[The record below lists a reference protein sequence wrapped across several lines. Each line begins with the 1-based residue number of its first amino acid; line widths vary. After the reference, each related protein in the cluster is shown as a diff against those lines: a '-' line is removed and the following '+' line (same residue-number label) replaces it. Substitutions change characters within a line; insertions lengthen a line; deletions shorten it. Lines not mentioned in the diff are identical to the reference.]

1 MAIARIDKYFDK
13 NSGQQR
19 LTTGGSA
26 TVCQLTSMHH
36 PMHRSH
42 QKDMSPRPEE
52 CLEARRAASTRLIE
66 IVLSQCLKQGYYGL
80 MLQLQGGEQVAIRLI
95 VVSVRS
101 GSGLP
106 SEAGLQAFKQILA
119 PLHNL
124 LKSPFREKQVANN
137 PVRMIPS
144 RRWRDKGS
152 RSQVFHERHCQSVGV
167 LICRQQQLFRL
178 HVNFPLVKHDSGA
191 SETEQLH
198 RPHGLFCSA
207 VKWPAAVEKRMT

>member
-1 MAIARIDKYFDK
+1 
-13 NSGQQR
+13 
-19 LTTGGSA
+19 
-26 TVCQLTSMHH
+26 
-36 PMHRSH
+36 
-42 QKDMSPRPEE
+42 MSPRSEE
-52 CLEARRAASTRLIE
+52 RLETRRAASTRLIE
-66 IVLSQCLKQGYYGL
+66 IALSQCLKQGHYGL
-80 MLQLQGGEQVAIRLI
+80 MLRLQRKEQVAIGLI
-95 VVSVRS
+95 AVPVRS
-101 GSGLP
+101 WGGLP
-106 SEAGLQAFKQILA
+106 AETGLQSFKWILA
-119 PLHNL
+119 SLHNL
-124 LKSPFREKQVANN
+124 LKSPFRKKKVANN

-198 RPHGLFCSA
+198 RPRGLFCST